1 MDKDNNSIVVMDR
14 LLLRLRL
21 YKLDSCVAE
30 STVLFHEITT
40 GSELKSGYVLVND
53 RDCCWH
59 TWVEKDGT
67 VYDLGLEI
75 AKKKDPEFEM
85 SGIKYLED
93 KPEGV
98 EVHEDKELIERF
110 NGHIA
115 DFWKTAPKQF
125 REFRSKFK
133 RSLNK

>member
-1 MDKDNNSIVVMDR
+1 MDLDR

-21 YKLDSCVAE
+21 YKLETYVVE
-30 STVLFHEITT
+30 STVLFHEILP
-40 GSELKSGYVLVND
+40 GSELKSGYVMVND

-59 TWVEKDGT
+59 TWVEKDGQ

-75 AKKKDPEFEM
+75 AKKNDPEFGL
-85 SGIKYLED
+85 STIKYLEN

-98 EVHEDKELIERF
+98 EAHEDKELIDRF

-115 DFWKTAPKQF
+115 DFWKTAPKNF
-125 REFRSKFK
+125 REFRTKFK
-133 RSLNK
+133 KTLNK

>member
-1 MDKDNNSIVVMDR
+1 MEVVKQ

-21 YKLDSCVAE
+21 YKLDSYVVE
-30 STVLFHEITT
+30 STVLFHEITP

-59 TWVEKDGT
+59 TWVEKNEE
-67 VYDLGLEI
+67 VFDLGLEI

-85 SGIKYLED
+85 SHILYLED
-93 KPEGV
+93 KPDDV
-98 EVHEDKELIERF
+98 EIHEDQELIDRF

-115 DFWKTAPKQF
+115 EFWKTAPKEF

>member
-1 MDKDNNSIVVMDR
+1 MDR

-21 YKLDSCVAE
+21 YKLDSCVVE
-30 STVLFHEITT
+30 PTELFHEITP
-40 GSELKSGYVLVND
+40 GSKLKSGYVLVND

-59 TWVEKDGT
+59 TWVEKDGK

-75 AKKKDPEFEM
+75 AKRKDPEFEM

-93 KPEGV
+93 TPEGV
-98 EVHEDKELIERF
+98 EVHQDQELVDRF
-110 NGHIA
+110 NGNIA

-125 REFRSKFK
+125 REFRSNFK
-133 RSLNK
+133 RSLSK

>member
-1 MDKDNNSIVVMDR
+1 MENDPIAKK

-21 YKLDSCVAE
+21 YKLDSCVVE
-30 STVLFHEITT
+30 STVLFHEVTP

-59 TWVEKDGT
+59 TWVEKDGK
-67 VYDLGLEI
+67 VFDLGLEI
-75 AKKKDPEFEM
+75 AKKRDPEFNM
-85 SGIKYLED
+85 TGIKYLED
-93 KPEGV
+93 KPEDI
-98 EVHEDKELIERF
+98 EVQQDQELVDRF

-115 DFWKTAPKQF
+115 DFWKTAPKKF

>member
-1 MDKDNNSIVVMDR
+1 MDLDR

-21 YKLDSCVAE
+21 YKLETYVVE
-30 STVLFHEITT
+30 STVLFHEILP
-40 GSELKSGYVLVND
+40 GSELKSGYVMVND

-59 TWVEKDGT
+59 TWVEKDGQ

-75 AKKKDPEFEM
+75 AKKNDPEFGL
-85 SGIKYLED
+85 SDIKYLEN

-98 EVHEDKELIERF
+98 EAHEDKELIDRF

-115 DFWKTAPKQF
+115 DFWKTAPKNF
-125 REFRSKFK
+125 REFRTKFK
-133 RSLNK
+133 KTLNK

>member
-1 MDKDNNSIVVMDR
+1 MENDPVAKQ

-21 YKLDSCVAE
+21 YKLDSCVVE
-30 STVLFHEITT
+30 STVLFHEITP

-59 TWVEKDGT
+59 TWVEKDGQ
-67 VYDLGLEI
+67 VFDLGLEI
-75 AKKKDPEFEM
+75 AKRKDPEFEV
-85 SGIKYLED
+85 SDIKYLE
-93 KPEGV
+93 KLSAEHSHL
-98 EVHEDKELIERF
+98 EVHRDQDIVDRF

-133 RSLNK
+133 RSLSK

>member
-1 MDKDNNSIVVMDR
+1 MDR

-21 YKLDSCVAE
+21 YKLDSHVVE
-30 STVLFHEITT
+30 STVLFHEILP
-40 GSELKSGYVLVND
+40 GSELKSGYVMVND

-59 TWVEKDGT
+59 TWVEKDGQ

-75 AKKKDPEFEM
+75 AKKNDPEFGL
-85 SGIKYLED
+85 SAIKYLEN

-98 EVHEDKELIERF
+98 EAHEDKELIDRF

-115 DFWKTAPKQF
+115 DFWKTAPKNF
-125 REFRSKFK
+125 REFRTKFK
-133 RSLNK
+133 KTLNK